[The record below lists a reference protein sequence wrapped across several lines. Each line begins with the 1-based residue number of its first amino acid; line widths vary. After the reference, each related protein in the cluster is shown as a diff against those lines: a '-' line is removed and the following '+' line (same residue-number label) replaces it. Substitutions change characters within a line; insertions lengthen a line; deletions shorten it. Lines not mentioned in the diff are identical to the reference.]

1 MFSEAKVTEIY
12 PMADD
17 FCKEFAKVQEKYMV
31 EKNHKHRNKPNR
43 MSDAKIM
50 VILILFHSGGFR
62 YFKHYYK
69 EYVCKHLAHLFPKR
83 VSYNRFVELKKE
95 VQLQLTVFIKEVL
108 LGTCTGISFVDSTP
122 LRVCRNQRILPH
134 KTFDGL
140 AECGKCSMGWFFGFK
155 LHLIINDKGEILNFM
170 FTPGNVDDR
179 EPLKQKKFLKNIKG
193 KHCAADKGYIGQAL
207 FENLF
212 HGGIQLITKV
222 KNNMKNSLM
231 SVADKILLRKR
242 ALIETVNDELK
253 NIAQIEH
260 YRHRSFNNFIANS
273 LSAIAA
279 YCFFEKKPAIDLC
292 FVKDGQLTM
301 F

>member
-1 MFSEAKVTEIY
+1 MFLEDKVTEIY
-12 PMADD
+12 CMADD

-31 EKNHKHRNKPNR
+31 KDRNHKHRNKLNR
-43 MSDAKIM
+43 MNDMEII

-62 YFKHYYK
+62 CFKHYYK
-69 EYVCKHLAHLFPKR
+69 EYVCKHLAYLFPRR
-83 VSYNRFVELKKE
+83 VSYNRFVELEKE
-95 VQLQLTVFIKEVL
+95 VLLQLTVFIKEVL

-122 LRVCRNQRILPH
+122 LRVCRNQRILIH
-134 KTFDGL
+134 KTFEGL
-140 AECGKCSMGWFFGFK
+140 AEHGKCSMGWFFGFK

-179 EPLKQKKFLKNIKG
+179 EPLKQGKFLENIKG
-193 KHCAADKGYIGQAL
+193 KLCADKEYIEQAL

-212 HGGIQLITKV
+212 LNGIQLITKV

-260 YRHRSFNNFIANS
+260 SRHRSFNNFIANS

-279 YCFFEKKPAIDLC
+279 YCFFEKKPAIDLD